1 MVARNESWD
10 GEVGLVARIRAQCE
24 AAAAEKTGQTERRD
38 SIRRVSGLGG
48 QESGKIGQVSSD
60 VEAMKRRLERLRQLY
75 PELAGV
81 GISEYVEAL
90 SSKSTAEVK

>member
-10 GEVGLVARIRAQCE
+10 GEVGLVARLRAQCE
-24 AAAAEKTGQTERRD
+24 AAAAEENGQTGRR
-38 SIRRVSGLGG
+38 STIRRISGLSG
-48 QESGKIGQVSSD
+48 QGAGELDQVSSD
-60 VEAMKRRLERLRQLY
+60 VEAMKRRLARLHKLY
-75 PELAGV
+75 PELTGT